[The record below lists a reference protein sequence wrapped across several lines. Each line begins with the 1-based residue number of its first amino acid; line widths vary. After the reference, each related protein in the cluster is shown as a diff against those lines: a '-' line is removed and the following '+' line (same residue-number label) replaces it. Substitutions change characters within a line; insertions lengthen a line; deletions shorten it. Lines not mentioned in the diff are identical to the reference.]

1 MGAVSVTALNTTKV
15 DRIVYFKMADFMLC
29 KFYLR
34 FLKKDVI
41 GPFENKHHSKQC
53 SHRVKVARQ
62 SAVPTFPLQVPG
74 GLSQAPSFLRCW
86 VLAGWHSS
94 PPENASQRVR
104 VPWSRCREPPADYP
118 DSGASRSL
126 PPQPGRPHPCH
137 HPSAPGS
144 PSTWLAGPP
153 LSAPAMGLVARHAS
167 VHQVAAE
174 APRCGVPAHQPRQHL
189 MSSADQEPRYWG
201 HVSHERGRV
210 LGPLC
215 LTQGRL
221 SSRHQPGR
229 LKARVCP
236 AKHHRAVLLQLTSH
250 ETHLP
255 ETACKAPPR
264 FSNAPQAHSF
274 PAGSLCLEGSLGFDF
289 I

>member
-1 MGAVSVTALNTTKV
+1 MGAVSVTALNTTTV

-41 GPFENKHHSKQC
+41 GPFENKHHSEQC

-86 VLAGWHSS
+86 ILAGWHSS
-94 PPENASQRVR
+94 PPENASQQVQ
-104 VPWSRCREPPADYP
+104 VPRSRCPEGRLLTTQTQRQA
-118 DSGASRSL
+118 GAR
-126 PPQPGRPHPCH
+126 
-137 HPSAPGS
+137 
-144 PSTWLAGPP
+144 PSTWAAPP
-153 LSAPAMGLVARHAS
+153 LSPPLRPRQPIHLAGWATTLVARHAS

-174 APRCGVPAHQPRQHL
+174 APRCGVPAHQPHQHL
-189 MSSADQEPRYWG
+189 LSSADQEPRFWG
-201 HVSHERGRV
+201 HVSHESGRV

-221 SSRHQPGR
+221 GSRRQAGR

-236 AKHHRAVLLQLTSH
+236 ENTTGPCS
-250 ETHLP
+250 
-255 ETACKAPPR
+255 C
-264 FSNAPQAHSF
+264 N
-274 PAGSLCLEGSLGFDF
+274 
-289 I
+289 